1 MGNTPGD
8 WSQEGC
14 SPVERVA
21 DSKRRREGGRREGCE
36 EVRVVLRWIGPI
48 NASKGIA
55 LARTANIRFPAQRTR
70 RQLMYRRFSVT
81 VLFFSA

>member
-1 MGNTPGD
+1 MRG
-8 WSQEGC
+8 
-14 SPVERVA
+14 SPSSVA
-21 DSKRRREGGRREGCE
+21 MD
-36 EVRVVLRWIGPI
+36 I